1 MSRESHDR
9 VHGPYAH
16 GNQWRVVVVAA
27 DGSRSFAAE
36 SVGGPS
42 SFATKEAALAYV
54 QTFRELKFPDRPMA
68 RGRTVGEAVR
78 DWMAYQSEYAG
89 HRKTSRDTAT
99 HKLEALLRLTES
111 DFRLCELDA
120 RKARKL
126 LRRRESEV
134 AYDTLRGER
143 SYASRLCQWCTKRG
157 WMRCDPFADVELK
170 RPRDRKVGK
179 PQLRVD
185 EARRFL
191 ATVRADAS
199 IEATGVLLATL
210 TGLRAHEVVQRTV
223 RDLDDG
229 GRALVIGKSKTRAGE
244 RIIAVPA
251 ELRERLRAR

>member
-16 GNQWRVVVVAA
+16 GKKWRVVVVAA

-36 SVGGPS
+36 SDGGPS
-42 SFATKEAALAYV
+42 SFATKEAALEYIHA
-54 QTFRELKFPDRPMA
+54 FRELNGSADG
-68 RGRTVGEAVR
+68 GRTVGEAVR
-78 DWMAYQSEYAG
+78 DWMAYQSENAG

-120 RKARKL
+120 QKAREL

-143 SYASRLCQWCTKRG
+143 SYASRLCQWCAKRG
-157 WMRCDPFADVELK
+157 WMRSDPFADVELR
-170 RPRDRKVGK
+170 RPSDRKVGK

-199 IEATGVLLATL
+199 IEATGALPLTL
-210 TGLRAHEVVQRTV
+210 TACGRT
-223 RDLDDG
+223 RSWSGRFAISTTADG
-229 GRALVIGKSKTRAGE
+229 HL
-244 RIIAVPA
+244 
-251 ELRERLRAR
+251 